1 MNTVDLH
8 QAFSWICDECGKR
21 NFERAIAVEMS
32 EEEKEFMC
40 LEIGVNSDDGEWLK
54 APKIVKCI
62 HCQSEFKVGMVG

>member
-21 NFERAIAVEMS
+21 NFERAIAVKMS

-40 LEIGVNSDDGEWLK
+40 LEIGVNSDDDEWLK
-54 APKIVKCI
+54 APEIVKCV